1 MSSIFCCN
9 NYALQNVSNSSIFDC
24 PFQMSQSTFV
34 SMKRIYLSSFRTARL
49 LVDDARQT
57 YVDRSSDDNSTAHLL
72 IICQVAKTT
81 TSTFQLIGVVIILNS
96 WVAAKIGERTESR
109 SDPKSYRIII
119 WAFLYLILQ

>member
-9 NYALQNVSNSSIFDC
+9 NYALQNVCNSSIFDC

-49 LVDDARQT
+49 PVDDARQS
-57 YVDRSSDDNSTAHLL
+57 YVDRSSDDNSTTHLL
-72 IICQVAKTT
+72 IICQVAKT
-81 TSTFQLIGVVIILNS
+81 STFLVIGVVIMLNS

>member
-9 NYALQNVSNSSIFDC
+9 NYALQNVCNSSIFDC

-49 LVDDARQT
+49 LVDDARQS

-72 IICQVAKTT
+72 IICQVAKT
-81 TSTFQLIGVVIILNS
+81 STFLVIGVVIMLNS